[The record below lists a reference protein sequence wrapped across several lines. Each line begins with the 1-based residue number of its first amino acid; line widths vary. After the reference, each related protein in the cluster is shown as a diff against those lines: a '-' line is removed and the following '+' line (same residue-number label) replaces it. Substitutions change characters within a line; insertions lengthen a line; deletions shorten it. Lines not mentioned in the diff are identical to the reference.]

1 VKLSWK
7 HSRTPAVAAA
17 AAFVIT
23 ALPLTASGA
32 SASEAAPSEPVSSKS
47 SATDSSQS
55 SSHSSSQSSSGS
67 ASSAD
72 ARAAGQA
79 AAQAK
84 LADKPAADSPASA
97 NSAKSEG
104 GGWNDYDCKPSEE
117 HPRPVVLV
125 HGTGGNAVDNWLG
138 LAPYLKNRGYC
149 VFSLDY
155 GQYNNIPL
163 LYGLGPVEDSA
174 EQLDTFVDKVLGAT
188 GTEKVDIVGHSQG
201 GMMPRYYMK
210 FLGGADKVNALV
222 GIAPSNHGTTL
233 SGLTKLVDLIPGLG
247 DAVDG
252 LAPSLMQQKEG
263 SELLNRLNEGGDT
276 LPGVKYTVIATKYDE
291 VVTPY
296 KSQFLEGPNVN
307 NVLLQDLCP
316 ADISEHLA
324 VGLFDKLAF
333 HETANALDPAN
344 AEPTTCTS

>member
-1 VKLSWK
+1 MKLSWK
-7 HSRTPAVAAA
+7 HPYTPAVAAA
-17 AAFVIT
+17 AAIVMT

-32 SASEAAPSEPVSSKS
+32 SASEAP
-47 SATDSSQS
+47 
-55 SSHSSSQSSSGS
+55 SSGTS
-67 ASSAD
+67 TPDSKTSSD
-72 ARAAGQA
+72 TDPAGQA
-79 AAQAK
+79 Q
-84 LADKPAADSPASA
+84 LADKPAAEDPKGSADKSAAADS
-97 NSAKSEG
+97 E
-104 GGWNDYDCKPSEE
+104 GGWNDFDCKPSEA

-125 HGTGGNAVDNWLG
+125 HGTGGNKIDNWLG
-138 LAPYLKNRGYC
+138 LAPYLKKRGYC

-155 GQYNNIPL
+155 GQYNGIPL
-163 LYGLGPVEDSA
+163 LHGLGPIEDSA
-174 EQLDTFVDKVLGAT
+174 AQLDTFVDKVLDSTAKG
-188 GTEKVDIVGHSQG
+188 KVDIVGHSQG

-233 SGLTKLVDLIPGLG
+233 NGLTKLVDLIPGLG

-252 LAPSLMQQKEG
+252 LAPSLMQQKQG
-263 SELLNRLNEGGDT
+263 SDFINRLNEGGDT

-296 KSQFLEGPNVN
+296 KSQFLDGPDVKNVT
-307 NVLLQDLCP
+307 LQDLCP

-324 VGLFDKLAF
+324 IGLFDKLAF

-344 AEPTTCTS
+344 AERTTCSS